1 MYKGNEGHSTW
12 NRIQGRATAGAFV
25 RDCGGEL
32 SAAAIEKRKGGRRLA
47 DRRQTAAGERL
58 QPLGVRR
65 WRTAG
70 FRRARPAVV
79 RRPVQSNTWLGV
91 GLYQVARFVRSF
103 RLSW

>member
-58 QPLGVRR
+58 QPLGPPPPPPPRV
-65 WRTAG
+65 
-70 FRRARPAVV
+70 RRARPGVV
-79 RRPVQSNTWLGV
+79 RRPGPSNNRLGG
-91 GLYQVARFVRSF
+91 GLHQVAPFGRSL
-103 RLSW
+103 RP